1 MQLKGKNKLVP
12 YFFISPWM
20 IGFAV
25 FTLFPLMFSLYMSMH
40 NWSIMGDDRTFIGL
54 QNFIN
59 MFSDPNFYIALK
71 VTMKYAVM
79 LVPINVGIALLLA
92 VLLSVINK
100 AAGLFKTIFYL
111 PSIISGVA
119 LALIWTWIL
128 KDNGIMNYMLSV
140 IGLDAV
146 PWLRSPDA
154 SMWAVVLTT
163 VWAQGSMMMVFL
175 SGIKSIPT
183 QVQEAATMDGATG
196 FRKFARIT
204 MPLLSPT
211 IVYNLIMAIIASFQ
225 QLTVVMNLTNGG
237 PLKSTYMYALFVY
250 ENAFKKFQL
259 GYAAANAWV
268 MFLLILGLTG
278 AVLYI
283 SKKWTYYE
291 V

>member
-1 MQLKGKNKLVP
+1 MQLKGKNKLIP
-12 YFFISPWM
+12 YLFISPWL

-25 FTLFPLMFSLYMSMH
+25 FTFFPLMFSLFMSVH
-40 NWSIMGDDRTFIGL
+40 DWNLIGDRNFIGIQNYVRML
-54 QNFIN
+54 Q
-59 MFSDPNFYIALK
+59 DKNFYQALK
-71 VTMKYAVM
+71 VTFKYAAM

-92 VLLSVINK
+92 ALLSVIK
-100 AAGLFKTIFYL
+100 KGAGVFKTIFYL

-119 LALIWTWIL
+119 LALIWSWIL
-128 KDNGIMNYMLSV
+128 KDNGILNYILSL
-140 IGLDAV
+140 IGLEPV

-163 VWAQGSMMMVFL
+163 IWAQGAMMMVFL
-175 SGIKSIPT
+175 TGIKGIST
-183 QVQEAATMDGATG
+183 QVVEAAEIDGASG
-196 FRKFARIT
+196 FKKFFYIT
-204 MPLLSPT
+204 LPLLSPT

-237 PLKSTYMYALFVY
+237 PLKATYMYALYVY

-268 MFLLILGLTG
+268 MFLIILGLTG
-278 AVLYI
+278 IVLYI